1 MLRASDVCAVSFD
14 AIHDN
19 VQFIPLDAF
28 AVGGYVNGVITR
40 FIWTPA
46 DWARFPNSYHIRIN
60 VTGDPTRGNALD
72 VETGDATP
80 ANVQPWIEH
89 KGGEPDD
96 PLLVYCNRSN
106 LVACVAAREAAHKAS
121 GVYAWIWEATLDG
134 TISNRAMTQS
144 LQTRLPSGAVTDVS
158 FITNKMLRQL
168 MAARIGHQ

>member
-1 MLRASDVCAVSFD
+1 MTTYQQVCFD
-14 AIHDN
+14 AIHPN
-19 VQFIPLDAF
+19 AGAIPRSTPPF

-40 FIWTPA
+40 FVWTPD
-46 DWARFPNSYHIRIN
+46 DWALFPHSYHVRIN

-89 KGGEPDD
+89 HGGCPDD

-106 LVACVAAREAAHKAS
+106 LDACVAARNAAHSAS
-121 GVYAWIWEATLDG
+121 GIYAFIWEATLDG
-134 TISNRAMTQS
+134 TISDRAMTQFTQS
-144 LQTRLPSGAVTDVS
+144 KVNGVAVTDVS
-158 FITNKMLRQL
+158 LISDTRLIAK